1 MLEDS
6 LIERMDAYRV
16 LLLWQKEGTFIKESG
31 LSPFAMELALGVC
44 RRHLYLQYFIK
55 SLVKKKPSL
64 EVCTILEMGFFQMFF
79 MEVPDHAAVSTSVEL
94 SKAANLQEG
103 SARLVNAVLHAAR
116 RSGLPQLPPQR
127 VRRVSVE
134 NSVPESLVRRWFDI
148 YGADRAEALAKATLE
163 RPSEWLRVNLQKTT
177 VESLVTKLFVTLE
190 EQRSDRV
197 QEALASE
204 SSKRSD
210 LVPQSAEGATSYLYD
225 RYIQVPEDA
234 KLKPILESESF
245 ANGEFSLQNP
255 AAYEVVKLLDLKP
268 GQKVWD
274 ACAAPG
280 GKSALMAEMDPTL
293 DILASDVSEFRVEK
307 MQDLLDRLGLVNVR
321 LECIDALSPQ
331 WPVTLEEQCSDRAQ
345 EALASEPSKRSDL
358 IPQSTEGATSSL
370 FDRILLDVPCSNM
383 GVIARRPESKY
394 RITPESVKELAE
406 LQSRLLASV
415 SQALKVGGVLVY
427 ATCSPDPMETT
438 QVVNRF
444 VKEHP
449 EFEKVGEPVY
459 PGVEDSRFDGFF
471 AQALRRKG

>member
-64 EVCTILEMGFFQMFF
+64 EVCTILEMGLFQMFF

-255 AAYEVVKLLDLKP
+255 AAYEVVKVLDLKP

-307 MQDLLDRLGLVNVR
+307 MQDLLD
-321 LECIDALSPQ
+321 
-331 WPVTLEEQCSDRAQ
+331 
-345 EALASEPSKRSDL
+345 
-358 IPQSTEGATSSL
+358 EG
-370 FDRILLDVPCSNM
+370 
-383 GVIARRPESKY
+383 
-394 RITPESVKELAE
+394 
-406 LQSRLLASV
+406 
-415 SQALKVGGVLVY
+415 
-427 ATCSPDPMETT
+427 
-438 QVVNRF
+438 
-444 VKEHP
+444 
-449 EFEKVGEPVY
+449 
-459 PGVEDSRFDGFF
+459 
-471 AQALRRKG
+471 

>member
-1 MLEDS
+1 MLDDS

-55 SLVKKKPSL
+55 SLTKKKPSL
-64 EVCTILEMGFFQMFF
+64 EVCTILEMGLFQMFF

-163 RPSEWLRVNLQKTT
+163 HPSEWLRVNLQKTT
-177 VESLVTKLFVTLE
+177 VDALIKKLNLTLKSEIRIPNSELV
-190 EQRSDRV
+190 
-197 QEALASE
+197 
-204 SSKRSD
+204 
-210 LVPQSAEGATSYLYD
+210 YD
-225 RYIQVPEDA
+225 RYIQVPEGA

-307 MQDLLDRLGLVNVR
+307 MQDLLDRLGLVNVH

-331 WPVTLEEQCSDRAQ
+331 LPVTLEGCNPDRVQ
-345 EALASEPSKRSDL
+345 EALASESSKRSDL

-406 LQSRLLASV
+406 LQSRLLASA
-415 SQALKVGGVLVY
+415 SQALKVGGILVY

-444 VKEHP
+444 LKEHP
-449 EFEKVGEPVY
+449 EFEKVGTPVY
-459 PGVEDSRFDGFF
+459 PGAEDSRLDGFF